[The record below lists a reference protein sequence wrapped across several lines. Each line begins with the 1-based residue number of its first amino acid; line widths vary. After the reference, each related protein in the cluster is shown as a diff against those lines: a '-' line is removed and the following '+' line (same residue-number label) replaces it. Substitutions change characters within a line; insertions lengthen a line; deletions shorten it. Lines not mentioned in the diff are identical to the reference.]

1 MKPTVTREKV
11 NSVMGKSIIV
21 MNKTISE
28 LMSLR
33 RLAAALFIG
42 LAPAI
47 LFGFVWRE
55 IFSSGTMSLEM
66 QIRSMVGYFMLISF
80 VWTVGAFIAY
90 VIIVSGTDSIS
101 KEEESG
107 TLLLMVSKPI
117 SRFQFILGKFL
128 GLLVTTLLLEI
139 LILFGSVFIF
149 WLTLGLDP
157 ETVGALLSVAFWI
170 FLYSIIV
177 VILFD
182 ALAIA
187 MSTLLKSQVLK
198 ITLSIL
204 LVGFI
209 FTFGLILRSQ
219 WPSTYEK
226 YHLGYIDPGY
236 HLGNIYVSAVEQVE
250 SGRITPQ
257 TQAYMGLIN
266 GTYSAGIEETILV
279 MFIGTSKSFDPDIGA
294 MPPSLERTNY
304 LNPMFS
310 ALLCLAV
317 SATAMGVAKISI
329 ERKEVY

>member
-1 MKPTVTREKV
+1 
-11 NSVMGKSIIV
+11 MGKSIIV

-33 RLAAALFIG
+33 RLVAGLFIG

-55 IFSSGTMSLEM
+55 NLSAGTMSLEM
-66 QIRSMVGYFMLISF
+66 QMRTMVGYFMLISF
-80 VWTVGAFIAY
+80 VWIVGAFIAY
-90 VIIVSGTDSIS
+90 LIITSGIDSIS

-139 LILFGSVFIF
+139 VILFGAIFIF
-149 WLTLGLDP
+149 WLILGLDP

-177 VILFD
+177 AILFA

-187 MSTLLKSQVLK
+187 MSTLFKSQMLK
-198 ITLSIL
+198 ITLS
-204 LVGFI
+204 LVLVMLI
-209 FTFGLILRSQ
+209 FVFGLMLRGI
-219 WPSTYEK
+219 WPSTYEN

-266 GTYSAGIEETILV
+266 GTYSAGVEEAVLV
-279 MFIGTSKSFDPDIGA
+279 MFLGTSQSFDPDIGA

-304 LNPMFS
+304 LNPVLS
-310 ALLCLAV
+310 ALLCLIV
-317 SATAMGVAKISI
+317 SAGAVWVAKIAI
-329 ERKEVY
+329 ERKEVF

>member
-1 MKPTVTREKV
+1 MRPTITKERI
-11 NSVMGKSIIV
+11 NSVMGKAIIV

-28 LMSLR
+28 LMSFR
-33 RLAAALFIG
+33 RLVAGLFIG
-42 LAPAI
+42 LAPVI

-55 IFSSGTMSLEM
+55 IFSSGTLSLEM

-90 VIIVSGTDSIS
+90 LIIVSGTDSIS

-157 ETVGALLSVAFWI
+157 ETVGALLSVAFWM

-177 VILFD
+177 AILFD

-187 MSTLLKSQVLK
+187 ISTLLKSQMLK

-209 FTFGLILRSQ
+209 FTFGLIMRGL
-219 WPSTYEK
+219 WPSTYEN

-266 GTYSAGIEETILV
+266 GTYSAGIEEAVLV
-279 MFIGTSKSFDPDIGA
+279 MFIGTSQSFDPDIGA

-304 LNPMFS
+304 LNPVFS
-310 ALLCLAV
+310 ALLCLVV
-317 SATAMGVAKISI
+317 SAAAMGVAKISI
-329 ERKEVY
+329 EKKEVY